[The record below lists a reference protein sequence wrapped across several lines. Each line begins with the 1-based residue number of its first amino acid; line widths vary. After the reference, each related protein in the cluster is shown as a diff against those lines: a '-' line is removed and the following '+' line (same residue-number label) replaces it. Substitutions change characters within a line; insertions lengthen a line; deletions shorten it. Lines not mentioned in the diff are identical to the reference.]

1 MAWKVI
7 REVGGNGS
15 TVKIDANPTGHDRLK
30 TSKSEFQNVCCEC
43 FGIKLFV
50 FVVFHGFLLSII
62 IPVIVVLYKML

>member
-15 TVKIDANPTGHDRLK
+15 TVKIDANQTGHDRLK
-30 TSKSEFQNVCCEC
+30 TSKLEFQDVCCEC
-43 FGIKLFV
+43 FGIKLCV
-50 FVVFHGFLLSII
+50 LVVFHGFLLSI